1 MKKAFKTS
9 VAALMI
15 LTAIFAACSLAG
27 CKKNDDLFG
36 KNDTMT
42 LVIGT
47 DEPEEYTVN
56 LEGLSRECNLLDV
69 LNAAK
74 EQFEVEYVE
83 KDGMLFEV
91 GALKQNAAEGK
102 YIYLFTSVESDF
114 DVSEYVQE
122 MKYKNHAL
130 TSSGVGAKD
139 MTILNGCIV
148 YIGTITYGA

>member
-9 VAALMI
+9 VVTLMI
-15 LTAIFAACSLAG
+15 LTAIFAAYALAG
-27 CKKNDDLFG
+27 CEKSDDLFG

-69 LNAAK
+69 LNAVK
-74 EQFEVEYVE
+74 EQFGVDYAENE
-83 KDGMLFEV
+83 GMLYEV

-114 DVSEYVQE
+114 DVSEYVLE
-122 MKYKNHAL
+122 TEYKEHIL

>member
-27 CKKNDDLFG
+27 CEKNDDLFG

-91 GALKQNAAEGK
+91 GALKPDSGK
-102 YIYLFTSVESDF
+102 GEYIYLFTTVKSDF
-114 DVSEYVQE
+114 DVSEYVKT
-122 MKYKNHAL
+122 MTYKETSL
-130 TSSGVGAKD
+130 TSSGVGASK
-139 MTILNGCIV
+139 MTIFADCTV
-148 YIGTITYGA
+148 YIGTIIYG